1 MTMVT
6 DQFKAEVDAYVDEV
20 WEDVVEDIRSLVKI
34 ESVEDLDAAE
44 PGKPWGP
51 KSNEALLK
59 GLEICER
66 LGLEPTNLDGYLGY
80 ADLAGASNT
89 VIATIAHTD
98 IVPLGQ
104 GWTVDPLDV
113 TRKDGYLLGRGVIDD
128 KGPFALSAWAMHY
141 FVRLVEKTGKP
152 LPYTLRCIVG
162 NNEETGMGDVDRYL
176 EECGEPAFCF
186 TPDADFPLICGE
198 KGIMHGRFT
207 SPWIEFDGALGPA
220 LTLEGGTVPNAVP
233 GLASANVRASL
244 SAMPPVPKAL
254 ELAENSD
261 GTVRVTAHGKGGHAS
276 IPAGT
281 VNAINLLVRYLMEG
295 GLVAAGAEK
304 DFLTLV
310 DELTGVSDGS
320 TAGIACSDDIFG
332 ALTAVGGVI
341 STELEGDA
349 FSGRLRLTQTI
360 DIRYPTATTANE
372 LVSSLEAFAARHGA
386 TFEMTSNADPFYIPP
401 TSPEISALL
410 ATYREY
416 TGDMTEPLR
425 IGGGTYA
432 RHFAR
437 ACAFGPNVSTE
448 ELPEWVGMEHGPDEG
463 VSEERLRLALKIYI
477 VAIARLMELEL

>member
-1 MTMVT
+1 MTMV
-6 DQFKAEVDAYVDEV
+6 DEQFKAQVDAYVDEV

-34 ESVEDLDAAE
+34 ESVEDLSAAE

-59 GLEICER
+59 GLEICKR

-80 ADLAGASNT
+80 ADLSGATDT
-89 VIATIAHTD
+89 VVATIAHTD

-128 KGPFALSAWAMHY
+128 KGPFALSAWAAH
-141 FVRLVEKTGKP
+141 FFAREVAESGQP

-198 KGIMHGRFT
+198 KGIMHGRFV
-207 SPWIEFDGALGPA
+207 SPWVEFDASIGPS
-220 LTLEGGTVPNAVP
+220 LTLDGGTVPNAVP
-233 GLASANVRASL
+233 GIASANVRASL
-244 SAMPPVPKAL
+244 SAMPAAPECL
-254 ELAENSD
+254 ELAENGD
-261 GTVRVTAHGKGGHAS
+261 GTVLVTAHGKGGHAS

-281 VNAINLLVRYLMEG
+281 VNAIQLLMRYLIDNR
-295 GLVAAGAEK
+295 LVNAGTEEA
-304 DFLTLV
+304 FLGLV
-310 DELTGVSDGS
+310 DELTAASDGS
-320 TAGIACSDDIFG
+320 TCGISTADDIFG
-332 ALTAVGGVI
+332 PLTAVGGVI
-341 STELEGDA
+341 ATETEGDA
-349 FSGRLRLTQTI
+349 FSGRLRFVQTI
-360 DIRYPTATTANE
+360 DIRYPTSTTSSE
-372 LVSSLEAFAARHGA
+372 LVERLEAFATRHGA

-410 ATYREY
+410 DTYREY

-432 RHFAR
+432 RHFKR
-437 ACAFGPNVSTE
+437 ACAFGPNVSAE

-463 VSEERLRLALKIYI
+463 VSEKRLRLALKIYI